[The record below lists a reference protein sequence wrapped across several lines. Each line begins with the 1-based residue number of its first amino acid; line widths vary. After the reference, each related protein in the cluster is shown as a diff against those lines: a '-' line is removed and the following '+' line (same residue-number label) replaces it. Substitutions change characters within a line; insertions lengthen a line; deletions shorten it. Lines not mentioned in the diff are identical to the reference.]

1 VEDNR
6 VNAILFEE
14 AIKLRGGIEL
24 RIAEDG
30 AEGLAMAGRWRPDVL
45 ILDANLPGMTG
56 YEVLAQMRRQPGLAD
71 TPAFMCSADAM
82 PEDLERARRAGFAG
96 YWTKP
101 IDIARVMNDLDALHL
116 TSPE

>member
-1 VEDNR
+1 
-6 VNAILFEE
+6 
-14 AIKLRGGIEL
+14 
-24 RIAEDG
+24 
-30 AEGLAMAGRWRPDVL
+30 
-45 ILDANLPGMTG
+45 
-56 YEVLAQMRRQPGLAD
+56 
-71 TPAFMCSADAM
+71 MCSADAM